1 MATTLFQRA
10 LGQTQGRIEPV
21 GFVPMEGTH
30 AFVLGSDTPGVFGR
44 FMPGDYAEVAQTLDL
59 TGMSFVRF
67 AAALR
72 GPSVAPVRG
81 SWRFA
86 VLLGGVEQYS
96 EPLPVGTL
104 QTRFDRVLDVSKRS
118 GLADLSFRLELT
130 DSGTEAI
137 ESELPAVYLDR
148 ILGDV
153 SPVRPVLADRVPE
166 PDELSAPRGGPITL
180 DLIDVGH
187 DGVDPSSVRVLV
199 NGVVAMKAG
208 IAQPG
213 FDGPGAGFTVS
224 GDTLTVALV
233 PTADFPSQ
241 AAVAIH
247 VEAATRSGVAGAF
260 DYAFT
265 IEDYARPRLVGA
277 QARAP
282 KTVHVSFDDAVRQ
295 EGDDAPTDALTPTN
309 YALTARSAPGMPVEV
324 VNVEVISP
332 SSVVLTLDT
341 ELSPGS
347 TYEVTASGLAS
358 LAGHEVTPDAA
369 SFTGF
374 TPVAPAGRRFDLY
387 RLLPQM
393 NRDEDSGDL
402 KKLTAVLQD
411 VTDLLLADVDRF
423 PDILDPDLAPQPF
436 LGRMLDDLGNPFPFD
451 LSDLDQRRLL
461 SVLVSLYREKGTS
474 QGLRDAI
481 RFFLGIEVSSI
492 DAFHG
497 TTLVLGES
505 ALGVDWELGPDQRFD
520 LYAFDVTVG
529 QALTDT
535 ERRRIRFLVDY
546 LKPAHTHFIDLIE
559 PMPPEVID
567 HLELGLSELG
577 VNWRLH

>member
-1 MATTLFQRA
+1 MATTLFQRD
-10 LGQTQGRIEPV
+10 LGRTQGRIEPA
-21 GFVPMEGTH
+21 GFAPVEGTY
-30 AFVLGSDTPGVFGR
+30 AFVLGSDAPGVFGR
-44 FMPGDYAEVAQTLDL
+44 FMPDDYAEIAQTVDL

-72 GPSVAPVRG
+72 GPNVAPAHG
-81 SWRFA
+81 AWRFA
-86 VLLGGVEQYS
+86 VLLDGVEQYG
-96 EPLPVGTL
+96 ELLPIGRL
-104 QTRFDRVLDVSKRS
+104 QTRFDRVIDVSSRS

-130 DSGTEAI
+130 DSGTEPS

-153 SPVRPVLADRVPE
+153 SLARPVLADRAPE
-166 PDELSAPRGGPITL
+166 PGDLAAPRGGPITF

-187 DGVDPSSVRVLV
+187 DGIAPALVRVLV
-199 NGVVAMKAG
+199 NGVVAMMAG
-208 IAQPG
+208 VAQPG

-224 GDTLTVALV
+224 GDALSVALMPV
-233 PTADFPSQ
+233 VDFPSR
-241 AAVAIH
+241 AAVAVH

-282 KTVHVSFDDAVRQ
+282 KTVQISFDDAVRQ
-295 EGDDAPTDALTPTN
+295 EGDGAPTDALTPAN
-309 YALTARSAPGMPVEV
+309 YALTARSAPAMPVEV
-324 VNVEVISP
+324 VGVEVISP

-347 TYEVTASGLAS
+347 TYEVTAGGLTS
-358 LAGHEVTPDAA
+358 LTGHEVTPDAA
-369 SFTGF
+369 SFAGF
-374 TPVAPAGRRFDLY
+374 TPVSPAGRRFDLY

-402 KKLTAVLQD
+402 EKLTAVLQD

-481 RFFLGIEVSSI
+481 RFFLGIEVDSI
-492 DAFHG
+492 DSFHG
-497 TTLVLGES
+497 MTLILGES
-505 ALGVDWELGPDQRFD
+505 ELGVDWELGPDQRFD

-529 QALTDT
+529 RALSDT

-559 PMPPEVID
+559 PVPPELID
-567 HLELGLSELG
+567 HLELGLSDLG